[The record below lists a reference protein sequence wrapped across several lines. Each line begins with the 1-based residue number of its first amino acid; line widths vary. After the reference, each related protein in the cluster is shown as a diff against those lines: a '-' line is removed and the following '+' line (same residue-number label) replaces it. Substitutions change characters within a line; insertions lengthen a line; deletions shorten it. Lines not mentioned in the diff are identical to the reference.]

1 MTTELNVLHGKLKY
15 LKEYVVK
22 LGTKRNTELAY
33 KKFQEAESIYQQS
46 LKICFELEKQ
56 KLTISTSDK
65 IVNNLVFEEIESFYR
80 DIESLVTFRPK
91 SNTER
96 SKIAMASFD
105 IKTAIALLP
114 VMTGQDAIKL
124 YSSMISEVSK
134 PTLIEFV
141 LKTRLSASGK
151 LRLKSSYASTDDLIA
166 DMKKFLIQ
174 KKSAVALHTQLLRTN
189 QGNKTIES
197 FGTELEEL
205 FVNLT
210 LAQADGNDDNFQI
223 LRPINEKIAIKR
235 FADGLSDTRLS
246 TIITS
251 RQFDSLPEAI
261 RTAIDEQLQSQQT
274 YDVMTGYPGHDQ
286 EVSSVSPAQLQ
297 RCPGLSRPNPRYK
310 TGSEIKSHR
319 SQDYIEIYRRGPP
332 KAEDLQTAKELKNR
346 KASTEEES
354 PAASEDTATTTA
366 TETTVSERT
375 ASRAATDT
383 SATSRSTAVPSSETS
398 TSAVPSSASVRE
410 MTATAAASQ
419 MSAPTTVALA
429 LPADATQLG
438 PPAAVEASAIEQGR
452 SQARE
457 ASAIQKRRRTVKP
470 QEVPL
475 PPSKKGEGSTHSRS
489 KAHRIAK
496 AKEELLR
503 LQVELAAARI
513 TAMEAEETED
523 EIEDD
528 GASIHSG
535 AETSERVGNWLES
548 QPPRPALAITSEPHY
563 PIEPVVNSTGQQK
576 HQNPLQ
582 SPAGVQPGLTELAEA
597 ITLAVK
603 AARRPKFI
611 ELPIFGG
618 SHQEWLP
625 FRAAYYETESMF
637 TTIENTNRLRRNLKG
652 RAKEAVEGLL
662 ITSAHPTEVMKTL
675 ESRFGRPESIAMME
689 IEALRGLPRLTES
702 PRDICIFSTKV
713 SNVVATLKTLS
724 CVNYMFNPEVSKTVV
739 DKLTPTLRYRYYDF
753 AVLQPKEDPE
763 LMKMEKFLKREA
775 ELCGPYALPE
785 QVAPHTSHAPATQQ
799 RRPQKIHNVTEKQYT
814 PKCAICEGEHGE
826 SDCEQFKNADANG
839 RWDIA
844 KSKRLC
850 FRCLRYRNRTH
861 NCRVKA
867 CGVNSCKYFH
877 HKMLHYT
884 KAPEKKEGVEITEI
898 INSAWTIQKKQSYLK
913 IIPVQVE
920 GPKGALNT
928 FALMDDGSTV
938 TLIDN
943 SIAEL
948 IGATG
953 PIDPLKIETIN
964 DMKTSESASRRVNIK
979 LRGLNNHEERI
990 QARTVKNLQV
1000 SSQRVSRE
1008 LVDGCTHLADIRDY
1022 LVYADIKPRVL
1033 IGQDNWHLLLTTEV
1047 RRGNS
1052 NQPVASLT
1060 PLGWVL
1066 HGSQSRAAGRSIDFV
1081 SHVTEGTEDDLDSL
1095 VKQYFEMDALCI
1107 QPKKPKTDPEEQAL
1121 RILEKTTTKQEDGR
1135 YETGLLWRKE
1145 DVTFPDNY
1153 NNSLKRL
1160 HNIEKKIDR
1169 DPKLKQKYT
1178 EQMEALISKGYAELA
1193 PKQKTAGKTW
1203 YLPHFAVIN
1212 PMKPEKLRVVHDAA
1226 AKTKGVALNDMLLK
1240 GPDLLQSLPGVI
1252 MRFRQHAVA
1261 VTADIKEMFMQV
1273 KLRAEDRDALRY
1285 LWRGER
1291 RDSQPPEEYRMT
1303 SLIFGASSSPSTAIY
1318 IKNLNAEQH
1327 KEAHPEAAAA
1337 IIQKHYVDDYLDSF
1351 RNLEEAVRITK
1362 SVREVHSKASFELK
1376 QWKSNSPQ
1384 LLEALG
1390 EVEPT
1395 EDMELYKPEEKTER
1409 VLGVIWKLNTD
1420 ELTFNLNLARVAP
1433 TLISGKTPTKRE
1445 ALRVVMSLFDP
1456 LGLASPVTI
1465 RAKQLL
1471 QEVWRRGTSWDDE
1484 IDEDLAEQWQDW
1496 MNHLKNLSSVAIPR
1510 RYLQYNDA
1518 TSIQLHVFTDASEA
1532 AYSAVVF
1539 WRTVTPEGEVSLS
1552 LIMAKAKVAPLKLT
1566 SIPRLELQAAV
1577 MGTRLAET
1585 VIEEHERKPD
1595 CKVFWTDSK
1604 TVLTWIRTGAR
1615 SYKPYVAHR
1624 LAAIEESSK
1633 VNEWRWV
1640 PTKLNVADDA
1650 TRDVPTSFDEKHRWY
1665 KGPDFLY
1672 EAEDQWPVEVSTE
1685 KEEPSGEE
1693 RIHHVIDRSK
1703 PKLSQAL
1710 PEVSRFSNWDRLR
1723 YTTARVLQFIELCR
1737 ATKQSVNY
1745 RRTRKNTEKDPN
1757 WKKTN
1762 KPATKQKQTVKT
1774 TASSSRKFL
1783 PVTAEHL
1790 RRAEELLMRSSQEDS
1805 FGEEIEV
1812 LNNSKTLNKESRLH
1826 QLSVE
1831 YVNNT
1836 IRLRSRIQATEGIT
1850 EHLKSP
1856 MVLDGDHSTIRL
1868 WVNAVHQQLHHAGVE
1883 TTVNECRQQYWVLRL
1898 TPVTRMVIRRC
1909 LFCRMKTQKPP
1920 YPRTGDLPGCR
1931 LAHHRRPFTF
1941 TGVDYFGP
1949 LSVTVG
1955 RTRQKR
1961 WVAIFTCLTMRAIHL
1976 EIAGSLS
1983 ADSAVMALRRMMA
1996 KRGTPTEVW
2005 SDNGSNLKA
2014 ADKELRQA
2022 LDEAT
2027 AEEAAKKTISWR
2039 YIPPGAPFMGGAWER
2054 LVRSVKTAL
2063 TATLHERHPTEE
2075 VLSTLLAE
2083 VEYTV
2088 NSRPLTHVSVSP
2100 DDPEALTPN
2109 HFLLGGPG
2117 RVPLPGTFDEE
2128 DAVSRST
2135 WRASQR
2141 LADIFWTRWVK
2152 EYLPELQ
2159 NRREP
2164 HGRGPAIQ
2172 SNDLVQV
2179 VDANLP
2185 RNVWIRGRVIA
2196 TYPGP
2201 DNVVRAVDIRTKGAV
2216 LRRPV
2221 RKLVVLPVSTDDA
2234 PAPTDNAT

>member
-1 MTTELNVLHGKLKY
+1 MNTTLDRSCSDSDIQASTQSVTTPPKFISMRNKRKRDEDIAQEFNSFKEEVRKMLSTLMSSQENEFKKNAST
-15 LKEYVVK
+15 LKEIQR
-22 LGTKRNTELAY
+22 TNTNIENSLAFLSAQNEEFR
-33 KKFQEAESIYQQS
+33 KK
-46 LKICFELEKQ
+46 
-56 KLTISTSDK
+56 
-65 IVNNLVFEEIESFYR
+65 
-80 DIESLVTFRPK
+80 IESLEGQIKEDKKYITIM
-91 SNTER
+91 ED
-96 SKIAMASFD
+96 KIEEVQRDSR
-105 IKTAIALLP
+105 KT
-114 VMTGQDAIKL
+114 
-124 YSSMISEVSK
+124 
-134 PTLIEFV
+134 
-141 LKTRLSASGK
+141 
-151 LRLKSSYASTDDLIA
+151 
-166 DMKKFLIQ
+166 
-174 KKSAVALHTQLLRTN
+174 
-189 QGNKTIES
+189 
-197 FGTELEEL
+197 
-205 FVNLT
+205 NL
-210 LAQADGNDDNFQI
+210 
-223 LRPINEKIAIKR
+223 
-235 FADGLSDTRLS
+235 
-246 TIITS
+246 
-251 RQFDSLPEAI
+251 
-261 RTAIDEQLQSQQT
+261 
-274 YDVMTGYPGHDQ
+274 
-286 EVSSVSPAQLQ
+286 
-297 RCPGLSRPNPRYK
+297 
-310 TGSEIKSHR
+310 
-319 SQDYIEIYRRGPP
+319 
-332 KAEDLQTAKELKNR
+332 ELKNVP
-346 KASTEEES
+346 KKNNES
-354 PAASEDTATTTA
+354 KEDLMDM
-366 TETTVSERT
+366 VMCLSNNIDCKINKSDIRDIY
-375 ASRAATDT
+375 RI
-383 SATSRSTAVPSSETS
+383 RSKKEGIQNTPIIVETS
-398 TSAVPSSASVRE
+398 STILKNDIIKMRAQEPQGFNRRRVSGRIRGYCYHRRNRNYSVGANGVEGGNRHFRDIQVDGRATLRDIDVRRAFLRVSQRDDCNRRRLTDVCAHHRRVGTARRCDTVGAPAV
-410 MTATAAASQ
+410 
-419 MSAPTTVALA
+419 
-429 LPADATQLG
+429 
-438 PPAAVEASAIEQGR
+438 VEASAIEQGR

-513 TAMEAEETED
+513 AAMEAEETED

-528 GASIHSG
+528 GASVHSG

-753 AVLQPKEDPE
+753 AVLQPKEDPD

-814 PKCAICEGEHGE
+814 PKCAICEGEHGA

-884 KAPEKKEGVEITEI
+884 KTPEKKEGVEITEI

-979 LRGLNNHEERI
+979 LRGLNDHEERI

-1135 YETGLLWRKE
+1135 YETGLLWCKE

-1337 IIQKHYVDDYLDSF
+1337 IVQKHYVDDYLDSF
-1351 RNLEEAVRITK
+1351 RNLEEAVRIT
-1362 SVREVHSKASFELK
+1362 
-1376 QWKSNSPQ
+1376 N
-1384 LLEALG
+1384 
-1390 EVEPT
+1390 
-1395 EDMELYKPEEKTER
+1395 
-1409 VLGVIWKLNTD
+1409 
-1420 ELTFNLNLARVAP
+1420 
-1433 TLISGKTPTKRE
+1433 
-1445 ALRVVMSLFDP
+1445 
-1456 LGLASPVTI
+1456 
-1465 RAKQLL
+1465 
-1471 QEVWRRGTSWDDE
+1471 
-1484 IDEDLAEQWQDW
+1484 
-1496 MNHLKNLSSVAIPR
+1496 
-1510 RYLQYNDA
+1510 
-1518 TSIQLHVFTDASEA
+1518 
-1532 AYSAVVF
+1532 
-1539 WRTVTPEGEVSLS
+1539 
-1552 LIMAKAKVAPLKLT
+1552 
-1566 SIPRLELQAAV
+1566 
-1577 MGTRLAET
+1577 
-1585 VIEEHERKPD
+1585 
-1595 CKVFWTDSK
+1595 
-1604 TVLTWIRTGAR
+1604 
-1615 SYKPYVAHR
+1615 
-1624 LAAIEESSK
+1624 
-1633 VNEWRWV
+1633 
-1640 PTKLNVADDA
+1640 
-1650 TRDVPTSFDEKHRWY
+1650 
-1665 KGPDFLY
+1665 
-1672 EAEDQWPVEVSTE
+1672 
-1685 KEEPSGEE
+1685 
-1693 RIHHVIDRSK
+1693 
-1703 PKLSQAL
+1703 
-1710 PEVSRFSNWDRLR
+1710 
-1723 YTTARVLQFIELCR
+1723 
-1737 ATKQSVNY
+1737 
-1745 RRTRKNTEKDPN
+1745 
-1757 WKKTN
+1757 
-1762 KPATKQKQTVKT
+1762 
-1774 TASSSRKFL
+1774 
-1783 PVTAEHL
+1783 
-1790 RRAEELLMRSSQEDS
+1790 
-1805 FGEEIEV
+1805 
-1812 LNNSKTLNKESRLH
+1812 
-1826 QLSVE
+1826 
-1831 YVNNT
+1831 
-1836 IRLRSRIQATEGIT
+1836 
-1850 EHLKSP
+1850 
-1856 MVLDGDHSTIRL
+1856 
-1868 WVNAVHQQLHHAGVE
+1868 
-1883 TTVNECRQQYWVLRL
+1883 
-1898 TPVTRMVIRRC
+1898 
-1909 LFCRMKTQKPP
+1909 
-1920 YPRTGDLPGCR
+1920 
-1931 LAHHRRPFTF
+1931 
-1941 TGVDYFGP
+1941 
-1949 LSVTVG
+1949 
-1955 RTRQKR
+1955 
-1961 WVAIFTCLTMRAIHL
+1961 
-1976 EIAGSLS
+1976 
-1983 ADSAVMALRRMMA
+1983 
-1996 KRGTPTEVW
+1996 
-2005 SDNGSNLKA
+2005 
-2014 ADKELRQA
+2014 
-2022 LDEAT
+2022 
-2027 AEEAAKKTISWR
+2027 
-2039 YIPPGAPFMGGAWER
+2039 
-2054 LVRSVKTAL
+2054 
-2063 TATLHERHPTEE
+2063 
-2075 VLSTLLAE
+2075 
-2083 VEYTV
+2083 
-2088 NSRPLTHVSVSP
+2088 
-2100 DDPEALTPN
+2100 
-2109 HFLLGGPG
+2109 
-2117 RVPLPGTFDEE
+2117 
-2128 DAVSRST
+2128 
-2135 WRASQR
+2135 
-2141 LADIFWTRWVK
+2141 
-2152 EYLPELQ
+2152 
-2159 NRREP
+2159 
-2164 HGRGPAIQ
+2164 
-2172 SNDLVQV
+2172 
-2179 VDANLP
+2179 
-2185 RNVWIRGRVIA
+2185 
-2196 TYPGP
+2196 
-2201 DNVVRAVDIRTKGAV
+2201 
-2216 LRRPV
+2216 
-2221 RKLVVLPVSTDDA
+2221 
-2234 PAPTDNAT
+2234 